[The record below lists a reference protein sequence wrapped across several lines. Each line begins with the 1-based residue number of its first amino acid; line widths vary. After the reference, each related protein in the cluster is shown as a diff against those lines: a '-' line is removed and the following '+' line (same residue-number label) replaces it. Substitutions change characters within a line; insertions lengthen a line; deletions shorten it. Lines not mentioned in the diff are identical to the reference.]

1 MNLCYDVVI
10 IGSGIAGLSA
20 LLGLPPGFRVA
31 LLSPG
36 NPLATG
42 SSWRAQGGVAVAL
55 SPMDSPWL
63 HALDTLRASAYVA
76 DEKAVRLLVEE
87 GPERVKELLS
97 QGWGFDRDEHGE
109 LVRGLEAGHSRPRVL
124 HYGDRTGKMMMSR
137 LWALA
142 QSRELTDVFS
152 RRAVQLLGSP
162 SGVEGVLLD
171 DQTVLRSPR
180 VILAS
185 GGFAGLF
192 EATTTGREVC
202 GEGILLASELGA
214 RVADLEFVQ
223 FHPTALDDPEIKG
236 GSLPLLTEALR
247 GAGAVLRDSWGRRF
261 VNELK
266 TRDEVARAIAFE
278 RRRGPVLLDVR
289 PVERLVERFPEAAV
303 HLHRLAG
310 GTGLLPVRPAAH
322 YTMGGVVTDLD
333 GATAVAG
340 LYACGE
346 VASVGIHGANRLAS
360 NSLLEGLVFG
370 SRAGRHAGSSLR
382 ASTKPSLHQGPLLKA
397 VPDLTQF
404 RSRFEQ
410 ACGVVRTGC
419 GLEEFLD
426 WLERQ
431 HDSGPVRLA
440 EMVARAAL
448 ERRQSLGSHFRA
460 DAETVGDRVA

>member
-1 MNLCYDVVI
+1 M
-10 IGSGIAGLSA
+10 
-20 LLGLPPGFRVA
+20 
-31 LLSPG
+31 
-36 NPLATG
+36 
-42 SSWRAQGGVAVAL
+42 
-55 SPMDSPWL
+55 
-63 HALDTLRASAYVA
+63 
-76 DEKAVRLLVEE
+76 
-87 GPERVKELLS
+87 
-97 QGWGFDRDEHGE
+97 
-109 LVRGLEAGHSRPRVL
+109 
-124 HYGDRTGKMMMSR
+124 
-137 LWALA
+137 
-142 QSRELTDVFS
+142 
-152 RRAVQLLGSP
+152 
-162 SGVEGVLLD
+162 
-171 DQTVLRSPR
+171 
-180 VILAS
+180 
-185 GGFAGLF
+185 
-192 EATTTGREVC
+192 
-202 GEGILLASELGA
+202 
-214 RVADLEFVQ
+214 
-223 FHPTALDDPEIKG
+223 
-236 GSLPLLTEALR
+236 
-247 GAGAVLRDSWGRRF
+247 
-261 VNELK
+261 
-266 TRDEVARAIAFE
+266 ARAIAFE

-382 ASTKPSLHQGPLLKA
+382 ASTKPSLHQDPLLEA
-397 VPDLTQF
+397 VSDLTQF

-460 DAETVGDRVA
+460 DAEAVGDRVA